1 MPLFSKA
8 AILALIAVPL
18 SLGGCEYPRDPE
30 GTLDRVEGGT
40 MRVGVVESPP
50 WAEFNGGS
58 PIGVEPTLIRGFA
71 DELDAEVKWVS
82 GSESELVAAMTGYQ
96 LDVIVGGLD
105 RSSPWALEVAL
116 TRPYVDTNVE
126 VGGPPGYDPPEDLA
140 GERIWVEENS
150 EAAALL
156 QQEEHAAHPVHY
168 QELSEVDGPA
178 LLHSYYIEALG
189 FEPAGQIQKD
199 DDHVMAVPPGENAM
213 LVELGDFLFDKT
225 DHAEELLRAE
235 AEREVR

>member
-1 MPLFSKA
+1 MRLVVAIVLVVLCAGGA
-8 AILALIAVPL
+8 AA
-18 SLGGCEYPRDPE
+18 CQYPRDPE
-30 GTLDRVEGGT
+30 DTLEHVQGGTL
-40 MRVGVVESPP
+40 RVGVIENPP
-50 WAEFNGGS
+50 WVDLSGRE
-58 PIGVEPTLIRGFA
+58 PRGVEPDLLREFA
-71 DELDAEVKWVS
+71 TEQDAEIEWVE
-82 GSESELVAAMTGYQ
+82 GTESELIAAMAGFQ
-96 LDVIVGGLD
+96 LDVVVGGLTEA
-105 RSSPWALEVAL
+105 SPWAKEVSMTL
-116 TRPYVDTNVE
+116 PYVDTEILFAV
-126 VGGPPGYDPPEDLA
+126 PPGEELEQLEGA
-140 GERIWVEENS
+140 EIWVEENS